1 MQNAA
6 RVGEQGDRGTRQ
18 VAVECLKVAGG
29 SGKGLAVAGG
39 GEMWISNR
47 AARSSSATESSGR
60 RHPCSQASTQA
71 VKRRPAGLSRRPIH
85 GPPRVFLKFQRHHHS
100 RAT

>member
-29 SGKGLAVAGG
+29 GGTGLAAAGG

-60 RHPCSQASTQA
+60 RHPVQPSFDSSSQA
-71 VKRRPAGLSRRPIH
+71 VAGGTGEI
-85 GPPRVFLKFQRHHHS
+85 G
-100 RAT
+100 RAHV